1 MERNTNIKTL
11 ADQLKEEEH
20 VYALWPKGSDATG
33 RLDVYSCDK
42 TKELISLVPHG
53 LKYLETTH
61 RYASDPDN
69 TKYMMRLPNETPE
82 ETKVFLEIIDKE
94 WQKQEPSFYEFA
106 VLLGEVHIGAA
117 SAYLSDD
124 RTSAELGWIIDKK
137 YWGQGYGYEA
147 AKKVVDF
154 CRKELNVQKVIAHC
168 DTENTGSYRIME
180 KLGMKRICIN
190 EGRKN
195 RAAEKLSQEY
205 QYEMSL

>member
-1 MERNTNIKTL
+1 MERNTIIKTL
-11 ADQLKEEEH
+11 ADQLKEGEH
-20 VYALWPKGSDATG
+20 VQALWPEGSDVTG

-42 TKELISLVPHG
+42 AKELISLVPHG
-53 LKYLETTH
+53 VKYLETTH

-69 TKYMMRLPNETPE
+69 TRYMMRLPNETPE

-94 WQKQEPSFYEFA
+94 WQKQSPSFYEFA

-154 CRKELNVQKVIAHC
+154 CRNELNVQKVIAHC

-180 KLGMKRICIN
+180 KLGMQRVCIN